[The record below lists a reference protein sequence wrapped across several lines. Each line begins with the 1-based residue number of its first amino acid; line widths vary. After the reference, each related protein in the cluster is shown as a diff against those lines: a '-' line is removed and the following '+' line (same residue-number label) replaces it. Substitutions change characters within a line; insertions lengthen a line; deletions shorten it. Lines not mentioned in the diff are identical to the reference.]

1 MELKNINQAE
11 LDGLAA
17 YQTISPFL
25 QSFAWGE
32 FHRALNHRV
41 WRWGVF
47 KDEKLIAG
55 ANVIE
60 HSLPLG
66 QSYLYCPR
74 GPITDPTLSVKEKN
88 ECLSLILSKVR
99 DLTIATTN
107 KEEIFFR
114 FEPTWDIANLEMK
127 VYESLA
133 IQPKHTAILNLE
145 LSETEILN
153 NCKPKTRYNIRLA
166 EKKNVTIEHL
176 PTNSFNEIWPLFL
189 KTAGKQ
195 NFNLHPQSY
204 YQTMLAQLPFA
215 ELWVVRNQ
223 EKKIIA
229 GNLMIFFGSQVT
241 YLHGASDYDDR
252 QLMAPY
258 LLHWEMIKM
267 AKQRG
272 FKSYDFYGIGGN
284 DSSTANW
291 AGFSRF
297 KEGFGATPIALS
309 GTFDFLYNKTR
320 YRLYQ
325 TTRKIGRK
333 IRAIF
338 K

>member
-11 LDGLAA
+11 LDSLATC
-17 YQTISPFL
+17 QTISPFL

-32 FHRALNHRV
+32 FQRAQNHRV
-41 WRWGVF
+41 WRFGIF
-47 KDEKLIAG
+47 KNEKLIAG
-55 ANVIE
+55 ANIIE

-74 GPITDPTLSVKEKN
+74 GPIVDPTLNVKEKN

-99 DLTIATTN
+99 DLTIATSN

-114 FEPTWDIANLEMK
+114 FEPTWDIADLEIK

-133 IQPKHTAILNLE
+133 VQPKHTAILNLE
-145 LSETEILN
+145 LSETELLN

-166 EKKNVTIEHL
+166 EKKNVTIERL
-176 PTNSFNEIWPLFL
+176 PAENFNEVWPLFL

-204 YQTMLAQLPFA
+204 YQMMLEQLSFA
-215 ELWVVRNQ
+215 ELWVARNQ

-229 GNLMIFFGSQVT
+229 GNLMIFFGEQVT
-241 YLHGASDYDDR
+241 YLHGASDYDER

-272 FKSYDFYGIGGN
+272 FKSYDFYGVGGN
-284 DSSTANW
+284 DSETANW

-297 KEGFGATPIALS
+297 KEGFGAKIVNLS
-309 GTFDFLYNKTR
+309 GTLDFVYNKPR
-320 YRLYQ
+320 YNLYCLFRFFL
-325 TTRKIGRK
+325 RKINYLLK
-333 IRAIF
+333 
-338 K
+338 